1 MSCMYISASCCYCMY
16 VGTKTTQGYTS
27 MTLNKPYQL
36 RFNDGELK
44 KAKEY
49 AEKNGRTVSDVI
61 RAALAEYIK
70 QGK

>member
-1 MSCMYISASCCYCMY
+1 MS
-16 VGTKTTQGYTS
+16 
-27 MTLNKPYQL
+27 LNKPYQL
-36 RFNDGELK
+36 RFNDDELN

-70 QGK
+70 QDK